1 MPLEAKFSLAQ
12 SRGLPDTYPLLPFA
26 SLHERMRA
34 GDAAASEEFY
44 RRYEPF
50 LRSVARYWLSPQ
62 TRRHADSAD
71 MVQSVFRIAMASARD
86 VSFADEDKAR
96 SWLGRVVRSRVARVA
111 RRIRG
116 PDGRRVEDVDEHS
129 ESLDE
134 EASPQTIAEHA
145 ELIHRMKS
153 VLDRLSERD
162 RRLVRMRDFESRE
175 YAEIADEMEFASP
188 DAARKQHA
196 RILERL
202 RGLMDEASA

>member
-1 MPLEAKFSLAQ
+1 MYA
-12 SRGLPDTYPLLPFA
+12 LLPFA

-34 GDAAASEEFY
+34 GDGAACEEFY

-71 MVQSVFRIAMASARD
+71 MVQSVFRIAMASVGD
-86 VSFADEDKAR
+86 VCFADEEKAR

-116 PDGRRVEDVDEHS
+116 PGGRDVVDVDDHS
-129 ESLDE
+129 DGIGGD
-134 EASPQTIAEHA
+134 ASPETVAEHA

-153 VLDRLSERD
+153 VLDRLPERD
-162 RRLVRMRDFESRE
+162 RRLVRLRDFESRE
-175 YAEIADEMEFASP
+175 YAEIAEHMEFPSA

-196 RILERL
+196 RILDRL
-202 RGLMDEASA
+202 RDMMGEVA